1 MAHLAGHSKGAQY
14 VTVQN
19 PAAANQVGVGGPTS
33 GATTDG
39 LTGTSIIDGT
49 PVRVVVLA
57 LAAAG
62 GLFALKTAGLRF
74 NVGVSA

>member
-1 MAHLAGHSKGAQY
+1 MAWLNGHSSDVQYITTVAPAVDAGAGSPGQ
-14 VTVQN
+14 
-19 PAAANQVGVGGPTS
+19 PS
-33 GATTDG
+33 
-39 LTGTSIIDGT
+39 TGTTTGTGTNVIDGT

-62 GLFALKTAGLRF
+62 GLFALKAAGLRF